1 MAGSS
6 LQLSQERHKLRW
18 APKVN
23 CDARVRLVMQRAL
36 KNWITVF
43 QNWFSSICNSG
54 YESTMMMG
62 WQSLNGTNPIWK
74 GRGRLLKL
82 YLHATKGKTAE
93 LTQSHSKLAFIC
105 ILQAQQEAQ

>member
-1 MAGSS
+1 
-6 LQLSQERHKLRW
+6 
-18 APKVN
+18 
-23 CDARVRLVMQRAL
+23 MQRAL

-54 YESTMMMG
+54 YESTVMMG

-82 YLHATKGKTAE
+82 YLHAT
-93 LTQSHSKLAFIC
+93 QSWHSSASCKPNRKLNK
-105 ILQAQQEAQ
+105 